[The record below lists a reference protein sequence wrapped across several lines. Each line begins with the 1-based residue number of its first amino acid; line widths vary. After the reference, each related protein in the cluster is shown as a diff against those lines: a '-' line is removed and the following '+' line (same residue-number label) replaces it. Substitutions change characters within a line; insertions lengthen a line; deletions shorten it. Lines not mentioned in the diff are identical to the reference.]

1 MMVREACPAC
11 GAERYKRNGHT
22 HTGKQ
27 NHQCKACGRQFVL
40 DATNHVITVEQ
51 RTLVERLL
59 REKISLHGICRAVG
73 ISIRWLMHFIATCF
87 AALPDHPHMRPVA
100 SPRDVIIGHL
110 EVEADE
116 MWSFVKKKSEQT
128 MDLDRHG
135 QVDTAKHG
143 VPRRELQSR
152 ESAAVVGESCCDVP
166 RAGDVLYR
174 LIDIRLYR
182 E

>member
-1 MMVREACPAC
+1 
-11 GAERYKRNGHT
+11 
-22 HTGKQ
+22 
-27 NHQCKACGRQFVL
+27 
-40 DATNHVITVEQ
+40 
-51 RTLVERLL
+51 
-59 REKISLHGICRAVG
+59 
-73 ISIRWLMHFIATCF
+73 MHFVATRF
-87 AALPDHPHMRPVA
+87 ATLPDHQHVRPVA

-135 QVDTAKHG
+135 PVDTAKHG

-152 ESAAVVGESCCDVP
+152 ECAAVVGKSCCDVR

-174 LIDIRLYR
+174 SICRLHREHSGGTTPSHHEALQENQSYR
-182 E
+182 AVP

>member
-1 MMVREACPAC
+1 
-11 GAERYKRNGHT
+11 
-22 HTGKQ
+22 
-27 NHQCKACGRQFVL
+27 
-40 DATNHVITVEQ
+40 
-51 RTLVERLL
+51 
-59 REKISLHGICRAVG
+59 
-73 ISIRWLMHFIATCF
+73 MHFIATCF

-152 ESAAVVGESCCDVP
+152 ECAAVVGKSCCDVP

-174 LIDIRLYR
+174 LIDIIANNKIDQKVVTISSLQPYSLVENSIDHSIFLLKAYTMRFSYHQAYIPHPVSCDQTHFF
-182 E
+182 